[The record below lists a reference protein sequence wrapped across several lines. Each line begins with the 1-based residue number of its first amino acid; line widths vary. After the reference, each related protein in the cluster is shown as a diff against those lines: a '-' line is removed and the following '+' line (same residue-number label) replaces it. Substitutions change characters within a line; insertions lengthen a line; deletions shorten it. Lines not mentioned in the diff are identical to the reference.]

1 MKLLL
6 LPSDDG
12 ADFFTIVSYP
22 EEMSTREAKKRA
34 EGACDEYVAIIDSD
48 CDVEPE
54 EIFKKHGLTVWEHTT
69 GPIFE

>member
-1 MKLLL
+1 
-6 LPSDDG
+6 
-12 ADFFTIVSYP
+12 
-22 EEMSTREAKKRA
+22 MSTREAKKRA